1 MDDDRRRGQPR
12 RAATAVAVGVV
23 LLVGG
28 LAALLIA
35 GRRPSLRPAT
45 STAVGVPKR
54 PLHATSAL
62 ALPPAPLPG
71 WLPRHSAFT
80 ADRAVDAPLV
90 LDTLARSL
98 ATVGVDDARP
108 DAWYLGRS
116 HGFDFFLTSSGE
128 RLCTLSYLVESGA
141 LRGRACT
148 TRRALAGDRTAFGV
162 TDRDHA
168 GRDIRAY
175 VVADGVTAVALED
188 AGGATRRLVVRDNL
202 ALGAVP
208 SRPAALT
215 LTFADGRASRILL
228 DSAGAAG
235 AAM

>member
-1 MDDDRRRGQPR
+1 MDEHRRPAQPR

-23 LLVGG
+23 LLAGG
-28 LAALLIA
+28 LAAVLIA
-35 GRRPSLRPAT
+35 GRRPSPRPAA
-45 STAVGVPKR
+45 STAIGVPKR

-62 ALPPAPLPG
+62 APPPAPLPG
-71 WLPRHSAFT
+71 WLPGHSAFT
-80 ADRAVDAPLV
+80 AERAVDAPLV
-90 LDTLARSL
+90 LDTLGRSL
-98 ATVGVDDARP
+98 SAIGIDDARP

-128 RLCTLSYLVESGA
+128 RLCTLSFLVESGA

-148 TRRALAGDRTAFGV
+148 TRDVLARSGTAFGV

-188 AGGATRRLVVRDNL
+188 ATGTARRLMVRDNL

-208 SRPAALT
+208 HRPAALT
-215 LTFADGRASRILL
+215 LSFADGHANRIPLA
-228 DSAGAAG
+228 SAGAAV